1 MDTKYEFSAYQVT
14 ILVRTPI
21 GGGDSVRAFFDSV
34 PFQYKM
40 QDTLG
45 SSLKEQLTAADVNFE
60 EVIITMDAPAVKAKK
75 VEKKSSLMG
84 RLFGGE

>member
-1 MDTKYEFSAYQVT
+1 MDTKHEFTAYQVT
-14 ILVRTPI
+14 ILVRTQL
-21 GGGDSVRAFFDSV
+21 GGSNSVKAFFDSV
-34 PFQYKM
+34 PFQYRM

-45 SSLKEQLTAADVNFE
+45 SSLKEQLKEADVDFE
-60 EVIITMDAPAVKAKK
+60 EVIITMDAPAAKAKK